1 MNGTPQILP
10 LKQGPSSSASQP
22 AASLKHNGIDA
33 DAKRLDGI
41 TDELCK
47 FIVEATYDQLDD
59 KLVAKLKDLVTD
71 SIGIA
76 AGAAAICESTESFLK
91 AVIALGGKS
100 GQSTVFTKGN
110 TFSPQYAGL
119 LNAALAHSFD
129 FDDTHA
135 SSILHPGATAI
146 PAALVQGE
154 LVKCDGKTLLL
165 GIAVGY
171 EITCR
176 IGRAYNY
183 GGYTR
188 GFHNTATAGI
198 FGAVAAISRIK
209 GLSLDQV
216 KNAFGLAASKAAGS
230 MQFLDN
236 GSWNKRLHPGFAVH
250 DAFVAVA
257 LAEAGVVGA
266 TRPIE
271 GKYGALHSFSATS
284 TTSGLT
290 DGLGSEWIF
299 KETAI
304 KPFPACRMTHSAIE
318 VVSGVAKD
326 IAGKTLDRIIV
337 ALSPGCYQIVGPP
350 DPNRIH
356 PKTIVDGQFSMY
368 YQVAIAW
375 LHGMDIGWSMY
386 EKSQMESSE
395 VAALCDKVEV
405 VINDDVVDLAA
416 RLTFKWTDGT
426 TTEAE
431 QVFPLGEEQY
441 PFPKERV
448 HRKFLGMVA
457 PAYDEKTAKAIL
469 GVIED
474 IDKRNIMDLMKL
486 L

>member
-1 MNGTPQILP
+1 MAGT
-10 LKQGPSSSASQP
+10 
-22 AASLKHNGIDA
+22 
-33 DAKRLDGI
+33 KRTDSI
-41 TDELCK
+41 TEELCK
-47 FIVEATYDQLDD
+47 FIVEANYGQLDEKLVDQL
-59 KLVAKLKDLVTD
+59 KDYVTD
-71 SIGIA
+71 CVGIS
-76 AGAAAICESTESFLK
+76 AGAAAICESSEPFLR

-100 GQSTVFTKGN
+100 GQSTVFTKGSA
-110 TFSPQYAGL
+110 FSLQYAGL
-119 LNAALAHSFD
+119 LNAAFAHSFD

-135 SSILHPGATAI
+135 PSILHPGTTAI
-146 PAALVQGE
+146 PAALAQAE
-154 LVKCDGKTLLL
+154 MLNSDGKTLLL

-188 GFHNTATAGI
+188 GFHNTTTAGI
-198 FGAVAAISRIK
+198 FGAVAAISKIK

-216 KNAFGLAASKAAGS
+216 KNAFGLAGSKAAGS

-271 GKYGALHSFSATS
+271 GKYGALHSYSATS
-284 TTSGLT
+284 TTVGLT
-290 DGLGSEWIF
+290 DNLGSEWIF
-299 KETAI
+299 RKTAI

-318 VVSGVAKD
+318 AVSNVAREA
-326 IAGKTLDRIIV
+326 AGKTVEQITV
-337 ALSPGCYQIVGPP
+337 ALSPGCYQLVGPP
-350 DPNRIH
+350 DANRIH

-375 LHGMDIGWSMY
+375 LHGMDIGWGMY
-386 EKSQMESSE
+386 DKSQMESPE

-405 VINDDVVDLAA
+405 IIKDDVVDLAA

-426 TTEAE
+426 TTEAS
-431 QVFPLGEEQY
+431 QVFPLGEPEN
-441 PFPKERV
+441 PFSKERV
-448 HRKFLGMVA
+448 QGKFLRMVA
-457 PAYDEKTAKAIL
+457 PAYDERTAKAIL
-469 GVIED
+469 ATINE
-474 IDKRNIMDLMKL
+474 IDQRNTGDLMKFL
-486 L
+486 